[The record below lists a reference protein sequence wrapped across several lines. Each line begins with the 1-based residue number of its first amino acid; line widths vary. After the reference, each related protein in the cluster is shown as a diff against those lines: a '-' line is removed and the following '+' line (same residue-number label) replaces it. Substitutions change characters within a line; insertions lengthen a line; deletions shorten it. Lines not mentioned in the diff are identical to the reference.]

1 MKNKKRSFTVPI
13 IEGDAIIHLKSDKTV
28 ALVFAEDGDTIAR
41 EMAWPDHEVYKTA
54 VQFAL
59 MIDSYFKN
67 GEGLDSLILHSP
79 TGNIAAELLGKD
91 LLQISLAGVGEIGE
105 LEVDNVTTDGAKAF
119 EKMLNDTAEQEGKD
133 IYSGE
138 IPDNVLD
145 LTEKLKKSKEDNE
158 KE

>member
-1 MKNKKRSFTVPI
+1 MKNKRRFTVPI
-13 IEGDAIIHLKSDKTV
+13 IEGDAIIHIKSDKTV
-28 ALVFAEDGDTIAR
+28 SLVFAEDGDTIAR

-79 TGNIAAELLGKD
+79 TGNIAAELLGKE
-91 LLQISLAGVGEIGE
+91 LLQISLAGVGDLGE
-105 LEVDNVTTDGAKAF
+105 LEVDNAADD
-119 EKMLNDTAEQEGKD
+119 DTAEQEGKD
-133 IYSGE
+133 IYSGKT
-138 IPDNVLD
+138 PDNVLD

>member
-1 MKNKKRSFTVPI
+1 MKEKKIFNVDI
-13 IEGDAIIHLKSDKTV
+13 EEGDALIRLRHNKV
-28 ALVFAEDGDTIAR
+28 VQLVFAEDGDTIIR

-67 GEGLDSLILHSP
+67 GEGLDNLIMNSP

-91 LLQISLAGVGEIGE
+91 LLQISLAGMGNLGQ
-105 LEVDNVTTDGAKAF
+105 LEVDNPTKDDTT
-119 EKMLNDTAEQEGKD
+119 EQEGDKK
-133 IYSGE
+133 

>member
-91 LLQISLAGVGEIGE
+91 LLQISLAGVGDLGEI
-105 LEVDNVTTDGAKAF
+105 EVDNVAD
-119 EKMLNDTAEQEGKD
+119 NDTAEQEGKD

-145 LTEKLKKSKEDNE
+145 LTEKLKNKEDNE

>member
-1 MKNKKRSFTVPI
+1 MKEKKIFNVDI
-13 IEGDAIIHLKSDKTV
+13 EEGDALIRLRHNKV
-28 ALVFAEDGDTIAR
+28 VQLVFAEDGDTIIR

-67 GEGLDSLILHSP
+67 GEGLDNLIINSP

-133 IYSGE
+133 IYSGKVS
-138 IPDNVLD
+138 DNVLD
-145 LTEKLKKSKEDNE
+145 LTEKLKNKEDNE

>member
-91 LLQISLAGVGEIGE
+91 LLQISLAGVGDLGE
-105 LEVDNVTTDGAKAF
+105 LEVDNAAD
-119 EKMLNDTAEQEGKD
+119 NDTAEQEGKD
-133 IYSGE
+133 IYSGKV
-138 IPDNVLD
+138 PDNVLD

>member
-1 MKNKKRSFTVPI
+1 MKEKKIFNVDI
-13 IEGDAIIHLKSDKTV
+13 EEGDALIRLRHNKV
-28 ALVFAEDGDTIAR
+28 VQLVFAEDGDTIVR
-41 EMAWPDHEVYKTA
+41 EMAWPDHEVYKAA

-67 GEGLDSLILHSP
+67 GEGLDNLIINSP

-133 IYSGE
+133 IYSGKLK
-138 IPDNVLD
+138 DNVLD
-145 LTEKLKKSKEDNE
+145 LTEKLKNKEDDEN
-158 KE
+158 K